1 MTPGIRQVKV
11 KSPVMKRNDEAA
23 DRNRA
28 LFRKSNLLCVNIM
41 SSPGAGKTTLLER
54 LAEKLGPRLAVIEG
68 DVQTR
73 RDAERIEKAG
83 AFAYQIETGGS
94 CHLDAEGISTALAEM
109 APFKDSWEFLVI
121 ENVGNLIC
129 PGGFYLGEHLTAGM
143 LSLPEGDDKVMKYP
157 GLFSKIDLF
166 ILNKMDL
173 LKHLRFD
180 PDRAEEEC
188 RSINPRV
195 STLRVSAETSEGMD
209 HLVAFLEKERKSMI
223 EGAL

>member
-1 MTPGIRQVKV
+1 MKGRTRKV
-11 KSPVMKRNDEAA
+11 QLKSPVMKRNDEAA
-23 DRNRA
+23 A
-28 LFRKSNLLCVNIM
+28 LNKKVFQESGLLCLNLM

-54 LAEKLGPRLAVIEG
+54 LAEKLGERLAVIEG

-94 CHLDAEGISTALAEM
+94 CHLDAVAVAKALDRM
-109 APFKDSWEFLVI
+109 KPFPKTWEFLVI

-129 PGGFYLGEHLTAGM
+129 PSGFYLGEHLTAGM

-166 ILNKMDL
+166 LLNKMDL
-173 LKHLRFD
+173 LKNLRFD

-188 RSINPRV
+188 RSMNPGV
-195 STLRVSAETSEGMD
+195 STIRLSAETAEGVD
-209 HLVAFLEKERKSMI
+209 ELVSFLEERRPGLPI
-223 EGAL
+223 

>member
-1 MTPGIRQVKV
+1 MTAGIRRVAM
-11 KSPVMKRNDEAA
+11 KSPVMKRNDDAA
-23 DRNRA
+23 ERNRKV
-28 LFRKSNLLCVNIM
+28 FSESGLLCLNLM

-54 LAEKLGPRLAVIEG
+54 LAEKLGDRLAVIEG

-94 CHLDAEGISTALAEM
+94 CHLDAVAVGTALNGM
-109 APFKDSWEFLVI
+109 KPFPKTWEFLVI

-129 PGGFYLGEHLTAGM
+129 PSGFYLGEHLTAGM
-143 LSLPEGDDKVMKYP
+143 LSLPEGDDKVLKYP

-166 ILNKMDL
+166 LLNKMDL
-173 LKHLRFD
+173 LENLRFD

-188 RSINPRV
+188 RSLNPDV
-195 STLRVSAETSEGMD
+195 SVLRLSAETSLGID
-209 HLVAFLEKERKSMI
+209 GLVSFLEERRAEI
-223 EGAL
+223 LR